1 MVARQKGLTMHY
13 RKEFR
18 YEDADFNGKFSP
30 KMEKARDWLKDW
42 RSKHNNLF
50 ICGNTGC
57 GKTHLAK
64 AFLNE
69 LCKTAKKYPAYN
81 GYAEW
86 WDIEDVEY
94 VVSKNL
100 FDTIRTRFSTD
111 RHVSESAK
119 ATVYNWSMA
128 KLLIIDE
135 FGLGYGT
142 ESELIEL
149 TEILDTRWQKGLPTV
164 FLSNTNITGLAKY
177 LKDRAAQRA
186 FDNADYVEI
195 KETETLRRKPREL

>member
-1 MVARQKGLTMHY
+1 MYYK
-13 RKEFR
+13 KDFR
-18 YEDADFNGKFSP
+18 YKDADFNGEYSEKLT
-30 KMEKARDWLKDW
+30 KARDWLKDW
-42 RSKHNNLF
+42 QNKNNNLF

-57 GKTHLAK
+57 GKTHLAM

-69 LCKTAKKYPAYN
+69 LSKNSRYVPSFETAGKQYD
-81 GYAEW
+81 GFW
-86 WDIEDVEY
+86 VIDDVEY

-100 FDTIRTRFSTD
+100 FDTIKCKFSTNAQVASNARND
-111 RHVSESAK
+111 IY
-119 ATVYNWSMA
+119 TYNNT

-149 TEILDTRWQKGLPTV
+149 TELLDYRWKKGLPTV
-164 FLSNTNITGLAKY
+164 FLSNLGIKALMEY

-186 FDNADYVEI
+186 FDGANYVEI
-195 KETETLRRKPREL
+195 KDSTMRSKPKEL

>member
-1 MVARQKGLTMHY
+1 MHY

-18 YEDADFNGKFSP
+18 YQDADFNGEFTP
-30 KMEKARDWLKDW
+30 KLAKARDWLKDW

-50 ICGNTGC
+50 VCGNTGC
-57 GKTHLAK
+57 GKTYLAK
-64 AFLNE
+64 AFMNE
-69 LCKTAKKYPAYN
+69 LCKTSKKYPAYN

-86 WDIEDVEY
+86 WDVEDVEY

-100 FDTIRTRFSTD
+100 FDTIRTRFSSD
-111 RHVSESAK
+111 KNLSETAK
-119 ATVYNWSMA
+119 ATVFNWSNA
-128 KLLIIDE
+128 RLLIIDE

-149 TEILDTRWQKGLPTV
+149 TELLDTRWQKGLSTV
-164 FLSNTNITGLAKY
+164 FLSNTNMAGLAKY

-186 FDNADYVEI
+186 FDGADYVEI
-195 KETETLRRKPREL
+195 KETETLRKKPKEL

>member
-1 MVARQKGLTMHY
+1 MHY
-13 RKEFR
+13 RKLFR
-18 YEDADFNGKFSP
+18 YQDADLNGKFAP
-30 KMEKARDWLKDW
+30 KLDKARQWLLDW
-42 RSKHNNLF
+42 RNKHNNLF
-50 ICGNTGC
+50 ICGGTGC
-57 GKTHLAK
+57 GKTYLAH

-86 WDIEDVEY
+86 WDLEDVEY

-100 FDTIRTRFSTD
+100 FDTIRARFSSDKT
-111 RHVSESAK
+111 VSETAK
-119 ATVYNWSMA
+119 GMVHNWTYSS
-128 KLLIIDE
+128 LLIIDE

-149 TEILDTRWQKGLPTV
+149 TEILDIRWQKGLPTV
-164 FLSNTNITGLAKY
+164 FLSNTNMVGLAKY

-186 FDNADYVEI
+186 FDGADYVEL
-195 KETETLRRKPREL
+195 KMTETLRKQPKEL

>member
-1 MVARQKGLTMHY
+1 LVEKQKGLKMHY
-13 RKEFR
+13 RKPYR
-18 YEDADFNGKFSP
+18 YQEADLNGNFSP
-30 KMEKARDWLKDW
+30 KLDKARLWLLDWKN
-42 RSKHNNLF
+42 KHNNLF
-50 ICGNTGC
+50 VCGGTGC
-57 GKTHLAK
+57 GKTYLAH

-69 LCKTAKKYPAYN
+69 QSKTAKKYNAYN
-81 GYAEW
+81 GYSEW

-100 FDTIRTRFSTD
+100 FDTIRTRFSSD
-111 RHVSESAK
+111 KNVSENAK
-119 ATVYNWSMA
+119 STVHNWAVA

-149 TEILDTRWQKGLPTV
+149 TEILDIRWQKGLPTV
-164 FLSNTNITGLAKY
+164 FLSNTNMVGLAKY

-186 FDNADYVEI
+186 FDGADYVEI
-195 KETETLRRKPREL
+195 KETATLRKKPKEL